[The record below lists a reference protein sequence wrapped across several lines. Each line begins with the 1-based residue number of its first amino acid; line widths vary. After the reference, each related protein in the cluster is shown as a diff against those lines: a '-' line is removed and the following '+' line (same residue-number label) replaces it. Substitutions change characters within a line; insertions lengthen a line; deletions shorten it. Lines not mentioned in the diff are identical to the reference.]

1 MRGWACRNSVTI
13 QSQHFNKAGN
23 HGGSSQHSQQRK
35 MGFNR
40 ILYGSRKLEEDMH
53 WIVENIG
60 ARFAVGALRKGISV
74 A

>member
-1 MRGWACRNSVTI
+1 M
-13 QSQHFNKAGN
+13 
-23 HGGSSQHSQQRK
+23 
-35 MGFNR
+35 
-40 ILYGSRKLEEDMH
+40 LYGSRKLEEDMH